1 MSSAHGGDIG
11 LLARRAGLPPDRIL
25 DFSAS
30 LNPLGPPEQLRS
42 LVNRGLSTVTHYPDP
57 YSGELAA
64 AIAAHHGL
72 APDHVVVGNG
82 STEIL
87 FTLPRVLG
95 AKRAVIPVPS
105 YADYQAAAH
114 LAGLAVEQLPLDRA
128 DGFAWPWR
136 AIETAL
142 RGDEMVV
149 LGQPNNP
156 TGLMSDGD
164 RLLALADRH
173 PDTWFVVDEAFAD
186 FVEGYRSLIHARR
199 KNIVVVRSLTK
210 FYAIAGLRLG
220 YALADPEFSRGLRSF
235 LPPWSVGT
243 LAQCVGIGVLADA
256 AYRQTTLREV
266 VRLRQRLAHDLGR
279 LRGVTVYPG
288 RANFLLAR
296 LEGALDAVALEEKLL
311 AQGIAIRVCANFA
324 GLDNRYFRVAVRTDD
339 ENRRLLEALAGILA
353 PEACHP
359 EAERKTCRARQHR
372 C

>member
-1 MSSAHGGDIG
+1 MTFGHGGDIG

-42 LVNRGLSTVTHYPDP
+42 LVNRGLSAVTHYPDP
-57 YSGELAA
+57 YSGALAA

-72 APDHVVVGNG
+72 APAQVVVGNG

-87 FTLPRVLG
+87 YALPRVLG
-95 AKRAVIPVPS
+95 VRRAVIPVPS
-105 YADYQAAAH
+105 YADYQVAAR
-114 LAGLAVEQLPLDRA
+114 LAGLAIEPIALDLS
-128 DGFAWPWR
+128 DGFTCPWN
-136 AIETAL
+136 AIEAAL

-156 TGLMSDGD
+156 TGLMFDND
-164 RLLALADRH
+164 RLLALADGH

-220 YALADPEFSRGLRSF
+220 YALADAEFSGRLRSF

-243 LAQCVGIGVLADA
+243 LAQCVGIGVLADS

-266 VRLRQRLAHDLGR
+266 VRLRQGLENGLRRLP
-279 LRGVTVYPG
+279 GVTLFPG
-288 RANFLLAR
+288 AANFLLVR
-296 LEGALDAVALEEKLL
+296 LEGGVDAVALEEKLL
-311 AQGIAIRVCANFA
+311 ARGIAIRVCANFT
-324 GLDNRYFRVAVRTDD
+324 GLDNRYFRVAVRTDK
-339 ENRRLLEALAGILA
+339 ENQRLLEALAGILA

-359 EAERKTCRARQHR
+359 EPERKTCRAR
-372 C
+372 